1 MSAANNVI
9 REFFYVPCKI
19 FYCNGMTTTPG
30 EAQAHADEIQKL
42 TQTKVELHHN
52 NTTSTD
58 KTVAM
63 GAKLLGGA
71 GLAGYAVCTEKK
83 TTEKKTADT
92 AAGLLGLGLALWGLY
107 DYAQIQ
113 NEKNES
119 ARQLAHKVIR
129 HLQCNPLGDVTLIF
143 HSQGADIGRRA
154 LELLTSYKDRIHV
167 VTIGGM
173 VDIPDGFANRVVNFV
188 DDSDMIANV
197 AKATF
202 GELSNLGAGH
212 PVTHTKVR
220 TKKSQCKTAACHGSS
235 DYLGSPEVKT
245 AITHFAQPKYYTYSD
260 GNPLTP
266 SEYPW
271 HVSYPYQ
278 SLN

>member
-9 REFFYVPCKI
+9 REFFCVPCKI
-19 FYCNGMTTTPG
+19 FYCNGMTTTHG

-42 TQTKVELHHN
+42 THTEVELHHN
-52 NTTSTD
+52 NTTSAD
-58 KTVAM
+58 KTAAM
-63 GAKLLGGA
+63 GIKLLGGA
-71 GLAGYAVCTEKK
+71 GLASYAVCSEKK
-83 TTEKKTADT
+83 TDEKKAVDT
-92 AAGLLGLGLALWGLY
+92 VVGLAGLFFAGLGLY
-107 DYAQIQ
+107 DYYQIQ

-119 ARQLAHKVIR
+119 ARRLANKVIC
-129 HLQCNPLGDVTLIF
+129 HLQSHPLADVTLIF

-202 GELSNLGAGH
+202 GELSNRGVGR

-220 TKKSQCKTAACHGSS
+220 TQKKQCKTAACHGSS
-235 DYLGSPEVKT
+235 DYLGSPEVQR
-245 AITHFAQPKYYTYSD
+245 AITHFAQPKYYTSD
-260 GNPLTP
+260 YPLLR

-271 HVSYPYQ
+271 HVSYSY
-278 SLN
+278 LE

>member
-1 MSAANNVI
+1 MSAANNVV
-9 REFFYVPCKI
+9 REFFCVPCKI
-19 FYCNGMTTTPG
+19 FYCNGMTTTEG
-30 EAQAHADEIQKL
+30 EAQAHAQEIQKL
-42 TQTKVELHHN
+42 TGTAVELHHN

-71 GLAGYAVCTEKK
+71 GLAGYAVASEKK
-83 TTEKKTADT
+83 TTEKKAADT
-92 AAGLLGLGLALWGLY
+92 MAGLLGLGLALWGIY

-113 NEKNES
+113 NEKNAS
-119 ARQLAHKVIR
+119 AQQLANKVIQ
-129 HLQCNPLGDVTLIF
+129 HLLCNPLGDVTLIF

-154 LELLTSYKDRIHV
+154 LELLSCYKNRIHV

-202 GELSNLGAGH
+202 GELSNAGVGR
-212 PVTHTKVR
+212 PITHTRVR
-220 TKKSQCKTAACHGSS
+220 TKKQQCKTAACHGST
-235 DYLGSPEVKT
+235 DYLGSPEVRSM
-245 AITHFAQPKYYTYSD
+245 ITHFAQPKYFDYPSS
-260 GNPLTP
+260 LTG
-266 SEYPW
+266 YPW
-271 HVSYPYQ
+271 QVSYSCPGTNI
-278 SLN
+278 L